1 MDKVSKQPLSY
12 RAAGVNID
20 RADRLIASVKS
31 LASKTHNHSVLGGIG
46 GFGALF
52 ELPVDR
58 YRRPVLVSGTDG
70 VGTKLRLAIDSGIHH
85 TVGIDLVAM
94 CVNDILVLG
103 AEPLYFLD
111 YYATAKLDLEVA
123 QAVIKGIVEGCELAQ
138 CALIGG
144 ETAEL
149 PGMYADN
156 DYDLAGF
163 CVGIVEKDKIVDGR
177 SVSAGDVLIGIA
189 SSGAHAN
196 GYSLIRKV
204 MEISGEDF
212 SSRVGERTLGEIL
225 LEPTRIYVRSIRQA
239 FENSTLNALAHIT
252 GGGLVENLPRVIPD
266 GLRAVVNTSAWQRP
280 EIFDWLQDTGNIDS
294 NEMYRTFNCG
304 IGMVLCVPIESVG
317 PLEAS
322 LKASGEEVFQ
332 IGEVTESS
340 PDSKKTI
347 IVD

>member
-1 MDKVSKQPLSY
+1 
-12 RAAGVNID
+12 
-20 RADRLIASVKS
+20 
-31 LASKTHNHSVLGGIG
+31 
-46 GFGALF
+46 
-52 ELPVDR
+52 
-58 YRRPVLVSGTDG
+58 
-70 VGTKLRLAIDSGIHH
+70 
-85 TVGIDLVAM
+85 
-94 CVNDILVLG
+94 
-103 AEPLYFLD
+103 
-111 YYATAKLDLEVA
+111 
-123 QAVIKGIVEGCELAQ
+123 
-138 CALIGG
+138 
-144 ETAEL
+144 
-149 PGMYADN
+149 
-156 DYDLAGF
+156 
-163 CVGIVEKDKIVDGR
+163 
-177 SVSAGDVLIGIA
+177 
-189 SSGAHAN
+189 
-196 GYSLIRKV
+196 

>member
-1 MDKVSKQPLSY
+1 VDKVSKQPLSY